1 MYPQRWLNSSP
12 AGQQQ
17 LSLLRKSF
25 TNLIMKVPAGCFFVY
40 NAFMKER
47 VLVVDDDAELLG
59 ILRKYLENHGLETLS
74 AANGSEAI
82 AAAAAGKPDIIIT
95 DVEMPRMDGFA
106 LVRRLKDN
114 KVLSDIPVII
124 MTGKKI
130 SEADHVSGYS
140 YGADDYVVKPFSYP
154 VLLAK
159 IKAMLRR
166 AARGKKKE
174 AVKKTGGLEMNLE
187 ARTLKLKGRPLKL
200 TSKEFDLLSTLTS
213 NPGRVLS
220 LTSLLEA
227 VWGYNTADYNDPHTV
242 EVHVSN
248 LRRKIGT
255 FGKRIKAVPGHGYK
269 FE

>member
-1 MYPQRWLNSSP
+1 
-12 AGQQQ
+12 
-17 LSLLRKSF
+17 
-25 TNLIMKVPAGCFFVY
+25 
-40 NAFMKER
+40 MKER
-47 VLVVDDDAELLG
+47 VLIVDDDAELLG
-59 ILRKYLENHGLETLS
+59 ILKKYLENHGLE
-74 AANGSEAI
+74 AI
-82 AAAAAGKPDIIIT
+82 AAADGNEAISVAASGKPDVIIT

-114 KVLSDIPVII
+114 KVLADIPVMII
-124 MTGKKI
+124 TGKKI
-130 SEADHVSGYS
+130 SEADHVAGYG

-154 VLLAK
+154 LLLAK
-159 IKAMLRR
+159 VKALLRR
-166 AARGKKKE
+166 AARGRKKE
-174 AVKKTGGLEMNLE
+174 AVKKKGDLELNLE
-187 ARTLKLKGRPLKL
+187 ARTIKLKGKPLKL
-200 TSKEFDLLSTLTS
+200 TSKEFDLLNTLTS

-248 LRRKIGT
+248 LRRKIGA

>member
-1 MYPQRWLNSSP
+1 
-12 AGQQQ
+12 
-17 LSLLRKSF
+17 
-25 TNLIMKVPAGCFFVY
+25 
-40 NAFMKER
+40 MKER
-47 VLVVDDDAELLG
+47 ALLVDDDAELLG
-59 ILRKYLENHGLETLS
+59 ILKKYLENHGLETIS
-74 AANGSEAI
+74 AADGNAAI

-95 DVEMPRMDGFA
+95 DVEMPRMDGFT

-114 KVLSDIPVII
+114 KVLADIPVII

-130 SEADHVSGYS
+130 SEADHVAGYG

-159 IKAMLRR
+159 IKSMLRR

-174 AVKKTGGLEMNLE
+174 AVKKKGDLELNLE
-187 ARTLKLKGRPLKL
+187 ARTIKLKGKPLKL
-200 TSKEFDLLSTLTS
+200 TSKEFDLLNTLTS

-248 LRRKIGT
+248 LRRKIGA